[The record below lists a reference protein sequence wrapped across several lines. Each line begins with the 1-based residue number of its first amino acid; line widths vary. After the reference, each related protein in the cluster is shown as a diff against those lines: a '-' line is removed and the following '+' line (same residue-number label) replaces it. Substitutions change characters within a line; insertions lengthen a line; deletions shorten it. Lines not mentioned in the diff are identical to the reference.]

1 MDNNDVRLLRTF
13 WNCEESLSC
22 DQYAACFVDM
32 DGSLTVQAPKA
43 LLTQEEQRIKE
54 HLKRIKNAMPVD
66 VGNGVVEV
74 RFTEPCRTFLDEIL
88 DSRLKNEEAMEE
100 LYQVIAENVDHNS
113 PIEILVYHAFVDM
126 PHKASDGARLED
138 SEEVYEHIICIV
150 CETKMQKKEL
160 ALIGESEALT
170 IPDRVI
176 KKPITGFVWPLL
188 SDLSGEDNAIM
199 VYNSDTRKPCH
210 MLYEKGLGTTRY
222 RTMDELRESMVE
234 ILKENTI
241 CEYEF
246 MKRLDDIAPEETLT
260 SDIFALI
267 LMDMGKSD
275 TVREKAIENYREKV
289 GRFSPTAGD
298 LVIRS
303 ILDETVKVSERE
315 RIRKLLQKAAAVIET
330 AEGNKSELA
339 RSLKIE
345 ADKI

>member
-32 DGSLTVQAPKA
+32 EGSLTVQAPKA
-43 LLTQEEQRIKE
+43 LLTQEKQRIKE

-66 VGNGVVEV
+66 AGNGVVEV
-74 RFTEPCRTFLDEIL
+74 RFNDSHGTFLDEIL
-88 DSRLKNEEAMEE
+88 ESRLKNEEAMAE
-100 LYQVIAENVDHNS
+100 LYQVIAENADYNS

-126 PHKASDGARLED
+126 PHKASDGTRLED
-138 SEEVYEHIICIV
+138 SEEVYEHIICLV
-150 CETKMQKKEL
+150 CETKLQKKEL
-160 ALIGESEALT
+160 AVIGDSEALT

-176 KKPITGFVWPLL
+176 KKPITGFVWPVL
-188 SDLSGEDNAIM
+188 SDNSGDDNAVMI
-199 VYNSDTRKPCH
+199 YNGDTRKPCH
-210 MLYEKGLGTTRY
+210 MLYEQGLGTAKY
-222 RTMDELRESMVE
+222 RTMDEIRESMVE
-234 ILKENTI
+234 ILKENAIDT
-241 CEYEF
+241 YEF

-267 LMDMGKSD
+267 LMDMEKSD
-275 TVREKAIENYREKV
+275 TVREKATETYREKV
-289 GRFSPTAGD
+289 GRFRPMAGD
-298 LVIRS
+298 LMIRS

-315 RIRKLLQKAAAVIET
+315 RIRKLIQKAAAVIET
-330 AEGNKSELA
+330 VEGNKSELA